1 MTSPPRPHHGPD
13 GRFRNPWP
21 GGEIQGLPGLLRWGL
36 HRMIRRRGPARAVD
50 PALFRSVQPN
60 LSDPNGSPLDVTWL
74 GHSTV
79 LIRTP
84 AATVLTDPVWAERVS
99 PFSFL
104 GPRRWVPAPLALEAL
119 PRLDLVLLSHNH
131 YDHLDQAT
139 VRRLAELQP
148 GAPWVM
154 PLGLSATLR
163 GWGVRDAIELD
174 WWDVHR
180 AGVIEIGCA
189 PAMHFS
195 ARGFRDRN
203 QTLWCG
209 WSIRLGERRAFFA
222 GDTGYHPEF
231 PRIRERFGPF
241 DLLML
246 PVGAYEPRWFM
257 RPVHMNPEEAVLA
270 YRDLVPDPAE
280 SAGVMVPI
288 HWGTYRLTDE
298 PMDEPPGRTREA
310 WRGAGLPEE
319 RLWILQHGETRQLR

>member
-1 MTSPPRPHHGPD
+1 
-13 GRFRNPWP
+13 
-21 GGEIQGLPGLLRWGL
+21 L
-36 HRMIRRRGPARAVD
+36 D
-50 PALFRSVQPN
+50 PALFQSVQSN
-60 LSDPNGSPLDVTWL
+60 LSDLNGSPLGVTWL

-79 LIRTP
+79 LVRTP

-104 GPRRWVPAPLALEAL
+104 GPKRWVPAPVALEAL

-131 YDHLDQAT
+131 YDHLDQAA

-148 GAPWVM
+148 DAPWVT
-154 PLGLSATLR
+154 PLGLSVTLR
-163 GWGVRDAIELD
+163 SWGVKEAIELD

-180 AGVIEIGCA
+180 AGAIEIGCA

-203 QTLWCG
+203 RTLWCG
-209 WSIRLGERRAFFA
+209 WGIKLGERRAFFA

-241 DLLML
+241 DLLLL

-257 RPVHMNPEEAVLA
+257 RPVHMNPEEAVRA
-270 YRDLVPDPAE
+270 YRDLVSDPAK
-280 SAGVMVPI
+280 SPGVMVPI
-288 HWGTYRLTDE
+288 HWGTYKLTDE
-298 PMDEPPGRTREA
+298 PMDEPPGRTRQA
-310 WRGAGLPEE
+310 WMGAGLPEE
-319 RLWILQHGETRQLR
+319 RLWVLQHGETRHLP

>member
-1 MTSPPRPHHGPD
+1 
-13 GRFRNPWP
+13 
-21 GGEIQGLPGLLRWGL
+21 L
-36 HRMIRRRGPARAVD
+36 D
-50 PALFRSVQPN
+50 PALFRSVQSN
-60 LSDPNGSPLDVTWL
+60 LSDLNGSRLGVTWL

-79 LIRTP
+79 LIQTP

-148 GAPWVM
+148 GAPWIT

-163 GWGVRDAIELD
+163 AWGVREAIELD

-180 AGVIEIGCA
+180 AGAVEIGCA

-203 QTLWCG
+203 RTLWCG
-209 WSIRLGERRAFFA
+209 WGIKLGERRAFFA

-241 DLLML
+241 DLLLL

-270 YRDLVPDPAE
+270 YRDLVSGLAE
-280 SAGVMVPI
+280 SPGVMVPI
-288 HWGTYRLTDE
+288 HWGTYKLTDE
-298 PMDEPPGRTREA
+298 PMDEPPGRTRQA
-310 WRGAGLPEE
+310 WMGAGLPEE
-319 RLWILQHGETRQLR
+319 RLWVLQHGETRHLR

>member
-1 MTSPPRPHHGPD
+1 MVRGT
-13 GRFRNPWP
+13 
-21 GGEIQGLPGLLRWGL
+21 
-36 HRMIRRRGPARAVD
+36 GPARALD
-50 PALFRSVQPN
+50 PALFRSVQSN
-60 LSDPNGSPLDVTWL
+60 LSDLNGSRLGVTWL

-79 LIRTP
+79 LIQTP

-148 GAPWVM
+148 GAPWIT

-163 GWGVRDAIELD
+163 AWGVREAIELD

-180 AGVIEIGCA
+180 AGAVEIGCA

-203 QTLWCG
+203 RTLWCG
-209 WSIRLGERRAFFA
+209 WGIKLGERRAFFA

-241 DLLML
+241 DLLLL

-270 YRDLVPDPAE
+270 YRDLVSGPAE
-280 SAGVMVPI
+280 SPGVMVPI
-288 HWGTYRLTDE
+288 HWGTYKLTDE
-298 PMDEPPGRTREA
+298 PMDEPPGRTRQA
-310 WRGAGLPEE
+310 WMGAGLPEE
-319 RLWILQHGETRQLR
+319 RLWVLQHGETRHLR